1 MVVLTTDLEVEMFK
15 YMWNKNKALMK
26 IAIIL
31 IMGVLVM
38 GVLLI
43 VDSIQKANKSSN
55 LVGDTLIENDGQINA
70 YDVDGLTDE
79 QIEEW
84 LEHERNERLNRGE

>member
-1 MVVLTTDLEVEMFK
+1 MFK

-26 IAIIL
+26 IVIIL

-38 GVLLI
+38 GVLLV
-43 VDSIQKANKSSN
+43 VDSIQKANRSSN

-84 LEHERNERLNRGE
+84 LERERNERLNRGE

>member
-1 MVVLTTDLEVEMFK
+1 MFK
-15 YMWNKNKALMK
+15 YMWNKNKALTK

-31 IMGVLVM
+31 IMGVLAM

-43 VDSIQKANKSSN
+43 VDSIQKANRSSN

-84 LEHERNERLNRGE
+84 LERERNERLNRGE

>member
-1 MVVLTTDLEVEMFK
+1 MFK

-43 VDSIQKANKSSN
+43 VDSIQKVNRSSN

-84 LEHERNERLNRGE
+84 LERERNERLNRGE

>member
-1 MVVLTTDLEVEMFK
+1 MFK

-31 IMGVLVM
+31 ITGVLVM

-43 VDSIQKANKSSN
+43 VDSIQKANRNSN

-84 LEHERNERLNRGE
+84 LERERNERLNRGE

>member
-1 MVVLTTDLEVEMFK
+1 MVVLTTDLEAAMLK

-31 IMGVLVM
+31 IMSVLIM
-38 GVLLI
+38 GILLI
-43 VDSIQKANKSSN
+43 VDSIQKANRSSN

-84 LEHERNERLNRGE
+84 LERERNERLNRGE

>member
-1 MVVLTTDLEVEMFK
+1 MIK
-15 YMWNKNKALMK
+15 YMWSKNKTLMK
-26 IAIIL
+26 IAIVLIMSVL
-31 IMGVLVM
+31 IMGI
-38 GVLLI
+38 LLI
-43 VDSIQKANKSSN
+43 IDSIQKANRSSN

-84 LEHERNERLNRGE
+84 LERERNERLNRGE

>member
-1 MVVLTTDLEVEMFK
+1 MVLTTDLEVEMFK

-31 IMGVLVM
+31 IIGILIM

-43 VDSIQKANKSSN
+43 VDSIQKANRSSSI
-55 LVGDTLIENDGQINA
+55 VGDTLIENDGQINA

-84 LEHERNERLNRGE
+84 LERERNERLNRGE

>member
-1 MVVLTTDLEVEMFK
+1 MFK

-38 GVLLI
+38 CVLLI
-43 VDSIQKANKSSN
+43 VDSVQKANRSSN

>member
-1 MVVLTTDLEVEMFK
+1 MFK

-26 IAIIL
+26 IAIVL
-31 IMGVLVM
+31 IMGVLIM

-43 VDSIQKANKSSN
+43 VDSIQKANRSSN

-84 LEHERNERLNRGE
+84 LKRERNERLNRGE

>member
-1 MVVLTTDLEVEMFK
+1 MVLTTDLEAEMFK

-31 IMGVLVM
+31 IIGVLIM

-43 VDSIQKANKSSN
+43 VDSIQKANRSSN

-84 LEHERNERLNRGE
+84 LERERNERLNRGE

>member
-1 MVVLTTDLEVEMFK
+1 MFK

-31 IMGVLVM
+31 ILFVLIM

-43 VDSIQKANKSSN
+43 VDSIQKAQRDSN

-84 LEHERNERLNRGE
+84 LERERNERLNRGE

>member
-1 MVVLTTDLEVEMFK
+1 MFK

-43 VDSIQKANKSSN
+43 VDSIQKANRSSN

-84 LEHERNERLNRGE
+84 LERERNERLNRGE

>member
-1 MVVLTTDLEVEMFK
+1 MFK

-31 IMGVLVM
+31 ILFVLIM

-43 VDSIQKANKSSN
+43 VDSIQKAHRDSN

-84 LEHERNERLNRGE
+84 LERERNERLNRGE

>member
-1 MVVLTTDLEVEMFK
+1 MFK

-31 IMGVLVM
+31 ILFVLIM

-43 VDSIQKANKSSN
+43 IDSIQKAHRDSN

-79 QIEEW
+79 KIEEW
-84 LEHERNERLNRGE
+84 LERERNERLNRGE